1 MVGGASN
8 SWGRRAASWISN
20 GNSVSHR
27 SPIFAFSIKSPS
39 HSSCWNLTNV
49 TLACEDINSK
59 FGTQV
64 ALARKVLFRFS
75 NPLADENDLFK
86 VGQGPLVSNCPR
98 CQVVQGSP
106 LNKILG
112 HFDDKIPSFYW
123 NSSQAHDFKHISR
136 VISNLERKK
145 DRKSSWAEKI
155 FIKSDDVIYQQPLT
169 ARNG

>member
-8 SWGRRAASWISN
+8 SWRRRAASWISN

-98 CQVVQGSP
+98 CQVVRGSP

-136 VISNLERKK
+136 VIS
-145 DRKSSWAEKI
+145 AEMM
-155 FIKSDDVIYQQPLT
+155 FISDL
-169 ARNG
+169 G